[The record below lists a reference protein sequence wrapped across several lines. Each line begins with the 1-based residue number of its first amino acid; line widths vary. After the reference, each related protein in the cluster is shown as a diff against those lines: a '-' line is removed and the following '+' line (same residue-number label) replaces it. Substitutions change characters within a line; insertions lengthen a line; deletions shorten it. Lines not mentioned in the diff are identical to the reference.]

1 MPKSCMVVPLLLQE
15 LEKELEKAHDV
26 TFQHSPTLQ
35 QLSADL
41 GTLCTC
47 RMLYGTRVR
56 VSVLRGTLVHDV
68 IVSKFDMSTVYRSS
82 GQVQGGE

>member
-41 GTLCTC
+41 GTLCT
-47 RMLYGTRVR
+47 
-56 VSVLRGTLVHDV
+56 VLVECCMGHALE
-68 IVSKFDMSTVYRSS
+68 SPS
-82 GQVQGGE
+82 